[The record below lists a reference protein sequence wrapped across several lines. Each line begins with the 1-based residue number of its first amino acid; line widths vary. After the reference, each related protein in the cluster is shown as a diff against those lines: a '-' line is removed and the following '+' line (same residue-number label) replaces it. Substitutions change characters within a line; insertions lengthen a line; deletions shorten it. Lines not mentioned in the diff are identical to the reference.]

1 MIPVLQP
8 GALGQ
13 ELYACAVLGAVIG
26 AGRVMFPI
34 RGCKAFLPDFL
45 AVGSILFAVQS
56 YAAGQSS
63 AGVLRW
69 YMLAAAFAGAAAM
82 ERLLGVPLR
91 AAGRSVSAAG
101 QGIERF
107 LCRKAAPLRGKRRG
121 GSKTRRSGKRNEEKS
136 KKNLPKNRLVL
147 YNSNVSE

>member
-8 GALGQ
+8 GELGQ
-13 ELYACAVLGAVIG
+13 ELYACAALGAVIG
-26 AGRVMFPI
+26 TGRVVFPI
-34 RGCKAFLPDFL
+34 RGHKAFLPDLL
-45 AVGSILFAVQS
+45 AVGSVLFAVQS

-69 YMLAAAFAGAAAM
+69 YMLAAAFAGAAAAAS
-82 ERLLGVPLR
+82 LLGVPLR
-91 AAGRSVSAAG
+91 AAGNGMSAAG
-101 QGIERF
+101 QRLHHF
-107 LCRKAAPLRGKRRG
+107 LCRKAAPLRRKLRG

>member
-1 MIPVLQP
+1 MIQVLQP
-8 GALGQ
+8 GELGQ

-26 AGRVMFPI
+26 AGRAVFPI
-34 RGCKAFLPDFL
+34 RGRKAFAPDFL
-45 AVGSILFAVQS
+45 AVGSVLFAAQS

-69 YMLAAAFAGAAAM
+69 YMLAAAFAGAAATVQ
-82 ERLLGVPLR
+82 LLGVPLR
-91 AAGRSVSAAG
+91 AAGNGMSAAG
-101 QGIERF
+101 QRLYRF
-107 LCRKAAPLRGKRRG
+107 LRRKAAPLRKKQRG
-121 GSKTRRSGKRNEEKS
+121 GNETRRSGKRNEEKS